1 MPWYLKNDPIQ
12 LGMGFRLLSQ
22 PNWLEFYLVPLM
34 WNASRDAIFLALR
47 EGEFVPLS
55 LSL

>member
-12 LGMGFRLLSQ
+12 LGMGFRLLRQ

-55 LSL
+55 LSF